1 MKTILHV
8 NNTMNI
14 GGIEN
19 YLVNV
24 TRNIDLKE
32 YNFKFLCYKNEH
44 FDFEDLLNSYGCE
57 IIRISN
63 PKKVSVLK
71 HLKELKSVMKDKKI
85 DIVES
90 HTYFESGIVLLAAF
104 LTHIKVRIAHSHTT
118 EGLNK
123 VSFVRKV
130 KWSVARCLINM
141 FATKRVAC
149 SYEAG
154 IALFGNKKFEIIEN
168 GIDMNNFYYDE
179 NIRKKLRDEF
189 NLTDEDI
196 ILGHVGRFDQAK
208 NHEFLIELLRRLVK
222 TNENYKLML
231 VGDGVK
237 MSVVKSLV
245 KDKKLENHVIF
256 VGSVNDT
263 YRYYNAFDLFVFPSI
278 YEGLGMSLIE
288 AQANGLACFASSNV
302 PLESKITE
310 NVQYLNL
317 TNFDDWVKKIL
328 NANKVRNSVDLNNS
342 KYNIKTVVNKLKNI
356 YGEK

>member
-1 MKTILHV
+1 
-8 NNTMNI
+8 
-14 GGIEN
+14 
-19 YLVNV
+19 
-24 TRNIDLKE
+24 
-32 YNFKFLCYKNEH
+32 
-44 FDFEDLLNSYGCE
+44 
-57 IIRISN
+57 
-63 PKKVSVLK
+63 
-71 HLKELKSVMKDKKI
+71 
-85 DIVES
+85 
-90 HTYFESGIVLLAAF
+90 
-104 LTHIKVRIAHSHTT
+104 
-118 EGLNK
+118 
-123 VSFVRKV
+123 
-130 KWSVARCLINM
+130 
-141 FATKRVAC
+141 
-149 SYEAG
+149 
-154 IALFGNKKFEIIEN
+154 
-168 GIDMNNFYYDE
+168 
-179 NIRKKLRDEF
+179 
-189 NLTDEDI
+189 
-196 ILGHVGRFDQAK
+196 
-208 NHEFLIELLRRLVK
+208 
-222 TNENYKLML
+222 
-231 VGDGVK
+231 